1 MRFLLPGMEW
11 CSAGASRRARAIKRC
26 GMQINQSR
34 RNNDGPPGL
43 TAPSI
48 CIYTRR
54 RSFCNFSK
62 THTRTKQRQT
72 PFSQESKTCDFC
84 RIPAHFITKIFR
96 TWHGKS
102 RAFYKLFFPFSTNKK
117 KATIS
122 LCGMYFIYKALSVFL
137 VTQMLSRACNTY
149 EKKLVFF
156 CFVLIYRVR
165 RSWSLTHITERKKN
179 AISTRTG
186 IRGFLSM
193 KWVWNVFV
201 FSLLKRA
208 SLSLTC
214 YQHIQKAKSCGKEK
228 GKWCWLNHPRRR
240 RLEEGGY
247 ICNLPP
253 FRFSFLA
260 EGPWVTG
267 SHQNQTCAFRL
278 LNEKWHL
285 NFPTVHLQIMSIQ
298 FKVRLTW

>member
-1 MRFLLPGMEW
+1 MSSSASNLRAAVLAWTSNFPVGKSSSPSTTLFNKRKNLNLAKCDSFFQEW
-11 CSAGASRRARAIKRC
+11 WWSTGARARARAIKRC

-117 KATIS
+117 KGQQSLSVECISSTKLS
-122 LCGMYFIYKALSVFL
+122 LCF
-137 VTQMLSRACNTY
+137 
-149 EKKLVFF
+149 
-156 CFVLIYRVR
+156 
-165 RSWSLTHITERKKN
+165 
-179 AISTRTG
+179 
-186 IRGFLSM
+186 
-193 KWVWNVFV
+193 
-201 FSLLKRA
+201 
-208 SLSLTC
+208 
-214 YQHIQKAKSCGKEK
+214 
-228 GKWCWLNHPRRR
+228 
-240 RLEEGGY
+240 
-247 ICNLPP
+247 
-253 FRFSFLA
+253 
-260 EGPWVTG
+260 
-267 SHQNQTCAFRL
+267 
-278 LNEKWHL
+278 
-285 NFPTVHLQIMSIQ
+285 
-298 FKVRLTW
+298 